1 MKRNLSIVLLLSL
14 FAVWHAR
21 MAAAEPLSGGDYC
34 WSAHITETKAG
45 PADLKFK
52 IKAHLAPVEES
63 YALVIGKAIYP
74 GDSAADLEG
83 TAKIE
88 GEKVLM
94 NLTSTQ
100 SHDPETKLDTGI
112 LRVRFNQENLNGVF
126 WGIFNSFDPA
136 TKQFSHDYSA
146 GTIKKVKCA
155 EPAP

>member
-21 MAAAEPLSGGDYC
+21 MAVAEPLSGDYC
-34 WSAHITETKAG
+34 WSAHLTETKKG

-52 IKAHLAPVEES
+52 IKLHLAPVEES

-74 GDSAADLEG
+74 EGPVAHLEG
-83 TAKIE
+83 TAKSE
-88 GEKVLM
+88 GEVVLM
-94 NLTSTQ
+94 NLISTQ

-112 LRVRFNQENLNGVF
+112 LRVRVKQENLNGAF

-136 TKQFSHDYSA
+136 AKQFTHDYSA
-146 GTIKKVKCA
+146 GTMKQVKCA